1 MKGAA
6 LFVDGIWEDCLV
18 SSNQQK
24 VYQGAS
30 VLTCGNLPLWNYT
43 GIAPD
48 LSWAGE
54 EWLVGRGK
62 RPKGQYGSVK
72 LEVSNWR
79 KISAFK
85 ANKPVANKTLRAGRK
100 KRVLQSKPMAW
111 KLFFRD
117 ARVTLCK
124 KDTVSLFQKGI
135 WEAYEWLTVRVGQH
149 EQEFRDTG
157 QVVLQETCK

>member
-1 MKGAA
+1 M
-6 LFVDGIWEDCLV
+6 DGIWGDCLV
-18 SSNQQK
+18 PSNQQK

-30 VLTCGNLPLWNYT
+30 VLTSCGSLPLWNYP

-54 EWLVGRGK
+54 EWLVGREK

-72 LEVSNWR
+72 LEISNWR

-85 ANKPVANKTLRAGRK
+85 ANKPFANKTLRAGRK
-100 KRVLQSKPMAW
+100 IRVFQSKSMAW
-111 KLFFRD
+111 KLFFRNT
-117 ARVTLCK
+117 RVTLCK
-124 KDTVSLFQKGI
+124 KDTVSLFKKGI
-135 WEAYEWLTVRVGQH
+135 REVYEWLTVRVGQH

-157 QVVLQETCK
+157 QVVLQETYL